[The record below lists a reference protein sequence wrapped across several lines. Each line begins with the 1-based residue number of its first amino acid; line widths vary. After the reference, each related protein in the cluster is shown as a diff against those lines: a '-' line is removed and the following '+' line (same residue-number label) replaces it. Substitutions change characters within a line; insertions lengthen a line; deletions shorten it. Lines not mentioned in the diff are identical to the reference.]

1 MLLSCVYAEWRTTWP
16 QASLLSHKYVAHILL
31 IRFLC
36 INLQIHPCICKF
48 MHIKRISNICATYSW
63 DSNEACG
70 HVVLHS
76 AYTHDNN
83 SGSVDERYF
92 GFHSV
97 WLFIRVWSILDTYV
111 VCIILTRHI
120 CIDILNNYKC
130 IPQKSGAV
138 AISSSILQ
146 NCLCAFNNLQ
156 SHPYTIEY
164 SAALWWN
171 CICVTRIY
179 VRLESTIYMNSHT
192 EWTTNLPQ
200 HLVAA
205 HLRDAFV
212 IKKKFMHLGRISKI
226 YTTHVWNWICD

>member
-1 MLLSCVYAEWRTTWP
+1 MSFPIRHIHMIIIAGASTSAISASILYDCSYVYGQFWT
-16 QASLLSHKYVAHILL
+16 
-31 IRFLC
+31 
-36 INLQIHPCICKF
+36 
-48 MHIKRISNICATYSW
+48 
-63 DSNEACG
+63 
-70 HVVLHS
+70 HVV
-76 AYTHDNN
+76 
-83 SGSVDERYF
+83 
-92 GFHSV
+92 
-97 WLFIRVWSILDTYV
+97 SIV
-111 VCIILTRHI
+111 LTRHI

-212 IKKKFMHLGRISKI
+212 LKKKFMHLGRISKI
-226 YTTHVWNWICD
+226 HTTHVWNWICD